1 MQLRIDK
8 LSLGRRHREYVG
20 LGLADLIVISVCIG
34 GYFGMI
40 ERLSASEKL
49 ESSTCTHL
57 HMAAKH
63 YCTSATVH
71 VWALRYI

>member
-40 ERLSASEKL
+40 ERLSASEKF
-49 ESSTCTHL
+49 ES
-57 HMAAKH
+57 
-63 YCTSATVH
+63 
-71 VWALRYI
+71 